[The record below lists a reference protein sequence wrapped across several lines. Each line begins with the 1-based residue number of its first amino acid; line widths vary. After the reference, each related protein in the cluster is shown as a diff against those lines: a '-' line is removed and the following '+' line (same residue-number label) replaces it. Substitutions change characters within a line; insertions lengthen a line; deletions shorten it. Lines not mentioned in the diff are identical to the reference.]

1 MGKKVL
7 LVEDTVEYREKLVED
22 LEKGGYTVVSA
33 SNGLEGIEALKEEG
47 GNVDLIVSDLHMPVL
62 NGLEMAQKIFDE
74 NMTEAPIMILTT
86 DASKEMKRKGK
97 LVGIKTWI
105 LKPIKKETFLGT
117 VNLLVEKFGGNS

>member
-33 SNGLEGIEALKEEG
+33 SNGLEGIEILKQEG
-47 GNVDLIVSDLHMPVL
+47 GKVDLIVSDLHMPEL

-86 DASKEMKRKGK
+86 DASKEMKKKGK
-97 LVGIKTWI
+97 NEFKV
-105 LKPIKKETFLGT
+105 LK
-117 VNLLVEKFGGNS
+117 VS

>member
-22 LEKGGYTVVSA
+22 LEKGGYSVVSA
-33 SNGLEGIEALKEEG
+33 SNGVEGIEILKKEG
-47 GNVDLIVSDLHMPVL
+47 GNIDLIVSDLHMPEL
-62 NGLEMAQKIFDE
+62 NGLEMAKKIFDE
-74 NMTEAPIMILTT
+74 NMTDAPIMILTT
-86 DASKEMKRKGK
+86 DASKEMKKKGK
-97 LVGIKTWI
+97 LAGIKTWI

>member
-33 SNGLEGIEALKEEG
+33 SNGLEGIEILKQESG
-47 GNVDLIVSDLHMPVL
+47 KVDLIVSDLHMPEL

-86 DASKEMKRKGK
+86 DASKEMKQKGK

-117 VNLLVEKFGGNS
+117 VNLLVKKFGSNS